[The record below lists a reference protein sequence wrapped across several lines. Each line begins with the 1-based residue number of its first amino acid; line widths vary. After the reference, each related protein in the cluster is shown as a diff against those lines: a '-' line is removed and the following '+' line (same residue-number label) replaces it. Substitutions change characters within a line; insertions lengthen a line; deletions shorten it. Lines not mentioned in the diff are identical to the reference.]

1 MSGGQELRVDPGVL
15 RSAAGGFR
23 GAAADIAGLGVDALL
38 GDAAAG
44 MPSLATGSAC
54 RSAQTSMAD
63 QMKAAADDS
72 REFAGSLDKAATDY
86 ETTDRA
92 GQNTIRSNPLAN

>member
-1 MSGGQELRVDPGVL
+1 MSGREELRVDPGGL

-23 GAAADIAGLGVDALL
+23 GASADIAGLGVDVPL
-38 GDAAAG
+38 GEAAAG
-44 MPSLATGSAC
+44 MPSLATGTAC
-54 RSAQTSMAD
+54 RSAQTSLAD

-72 REFAGSLDKAATDY
+72 LEFAGSLDKAAAGY

-92 GQNTIRSNPLAN
+92 AEKTIRSNPLAN

>member
-1 MSGGQELRVDPGVL
+1 MSGGEELRVDPGVL

-23 GAAADIAGLGVDALL
+23 GAAADIAGLGVDVPL

-44 MPSLATGSAC
+44 MPSLATGNAC

-72 REFAGSLDKAATDY
+72 REFAGTLDQAAAGY

-92 GQNTIRSNPLAN
+92 AEHSIRSNPLAN

>member
-1 MSGGQELRVDPGVL
+1 MGGEELRVDPGVL

-23 GAAADIAGLGVDALL
+23 GAAADIAGLGVDGPL

-44 MPSLATGSAC
+44 MPSLATGTVC
-54 RSAQTSMAD
+54 RSAQTNLAD
-63 QMKAAADDS
+63 QMKAAAGDS
-72 REFAGSLDKAATDY
+72 RESAESLDKAATGY

-92 GQNTIRSNPLAN
+92 AENTIRSNPLAN